1 MSVVFYISSVDS
13 LLYAKTIL
21 LCSCGKTRADMH
33 DCKPLPYTAHTA
45 EGGFYALLLC
55 YVHVLPA

>member
-1 MSVVFYISSVDS
+1 MV
-13 LLYAKTIL
+13 AE
-21 LCSCGKTRADMH
+21 A
-33 DCKPLPYTAHTA
+33 LPYTAHTA